1 MKTLI
6 LSLLRFYYSLY
17 SVISPRRAG
26 AKAFRLFQKTRK
38 LPFKKAEQEFYNQAH
53 TFTITHPKE
62 NLHAYETGNPEGKL
76 VVLVHGWESNAG
88 SMGAIARVLATEGYR
103 VVALDLPAHGKSI
116 LRYANL
122 HICREALRALI
133 FHLNPAKPFS
143 IVSHSFGSAVSTYAL
158 SGSSYEVDH
167 FIMLTSP
174 NRLIDIFNEFKN
186 MIGLGSKAF
195 QHLLN
200 KAESILNERVEAL
213 TVEDKARDMRV
224 KEITI
229 LHDINDKVLPYT
241 NSLRLGSK
249 LPQAELI
256 TLKDVG
262 HYRMLWNADVIS
274 RIQTA
279 LKSVVKIEE
288 VEMV

>member
-6 LSLLRFYYSLY
+6 LSFLRLYYSLY
-17 SVISPRRAG
+17 SVISPRQAG

-38 LPFKKAEQEFYNQAH
+38 LPLKKVEQEFYNQARP
-53 TFTITHPKE
+53 FEIKHPNE
-62 NLHAYETGNPEGKL
+62 SIYAYETGNPDGKL

-103 VVALDLPAHGKSI
+103 VVTLDLPAHGKST

-133 FHLNPAKPFS
+133 FHLNPTAPFS

-158 SGSSYEVDH
+158 SGSRYEVDQ

-186 MIGLGSKAF
+186 IIGLGNKAY
-195 QHLLN
+195 QYLLN
-200 KAESILNERVEAL
+200 KAESILNERVETV
-213 TVEDKARDMRV
+213 TVEDKARDIRV
-224 KEITI
+224 KAITI
-229 LHDINDKVLPYT
+229 LHDINDKVLPYA

-262 HYRMLWNADVIS
+262 HYRMLWNADVIK
-274 RIQTA
+274 RIQTS
-279 LKSVVKIEE
+279 LKNVTKAEE
-288 VEMV
+288 VELV

>member
-6 LSLLRFYYSLY
+6 LSLLRLYYRLLSAF
-17 SVISPRRAG
+17 SPAKAG
-26 AKAFRLFQKTRK
+26 AKAFMLFQKTRK
-38 LPFKKAEQEFYNQAH
+38 LPIKKAEYAFYASVTEFMVTHSQED
-53 TFTITHPKE
+53 
-62 NLHAYETGNPEGKL
+62 LHAYETGNPDGKL
-76 VVLVHGWESNAG
+76 VLLVHGWESNAG
-88 SMGAIARVLATEGYR
+88 SMGAIAKALAQHGYR
-103 VVALDLPAHGKSI
+103 VVALDLPAHGKSKLTHTN
-116 LRYANL
+116 LRE
-122 HICREALRALI
+122 CREALRALI
-133 FHLNPAKPFS
+133 FHLNPTEPFS
-143 IVSHSFGSAVSTYAL
+143 IVSHSFGSAVSSYAL
-158 SGSSYEVDH
+158 SGSRYEVDQ

-174 NRLIDIFNEFKN
+174 NRLIDIFDEFKN
-186 MIGLGSKAF
+186 IIGLGNKAY

-200 KAESILNERVEAL
+200 KAESILNERVEEL

-229 LHDINDKVLPYT
+229 LHDINDKVLPYA

-262 HYRMLWNADVIS
+262 HYRMLWNADVIG